1 MFFSFSTG
9 ASIFLVPGVKC
20 FRFRDA
26 RSWPGY
32 FERGGGGAVVFI
44 WGGALGGVG
53 GALLVFAEFWFW
65 GRGWA
70 PGCNSMGI

>member
-32 FERGGGGAVVFI
+32 FE
-44 WGGALGGVG
+44 GGVG
-53 GALLVFAEFWFW
+53 GSCGFSVGWRPGGGWRGVASVGGVLVLRA
-65 GRGWA
+65 GLGA
-70 PGCNSMGI
+70 GL

>member
-9 ASIFLVPGVKC
+9 ASIFLVRSVKC

-32 FERGGGGAVVFI
+32 FGGGG
-44 WGGALGGVG
+44 GGRGRLWFFCGVAPLGGG
-53 GALLVFAEFWFW
+53 LA
-65 GRGWA
+65 GR
-70 PGCNSMGI
+70 C

>member
-9 ASIFLVPGVKC
+9 ASIFLVPSVKC

-32 FERGGGGAVVFI
+32 FGGGRGRLWFFCGVAP
-44 WGGALGGVG
+44 LGGG
-53 GALLVFAEFWFW
+53 LA
-65 GRGWA
+65 GR
-70 PGCNSMGI
+70 C

>member
-9 ASIFLVPGVKC
+9 ASIFLVPSVKC

-32 FERGGGGAVVFI
+32 FGGGGEGAAVVFL
-44 WGGALGGVG
+44 WGGALGGGWRGVASVG
-53 GALLVFAEFWFW
+53 GVLVLGA
-65 GRGWA
+65 GLGA
-70 PGCNSMGI
+70 GL